1 MVRVELDRI
10 CEYDGFKRC
19 KTRVVDVEWG
29 CVECAGFSREV
40 KEWLLRSLTYLKK
53 VGLNSD

>member
-10 CEYDGFKRC
+10 CEYVGCKRC

-29 CVECAGFSREV
+29 CVKCAGFSREV
-40 KEWLLRSLTYLKK
+40 KEWLLRSLMFIPRE
-53 VGLNSD
+53 GCD